1 MSSRYR
7 LFGLAFDALAL
18 TGADRALRPWAQGL
32 GAILTLH
39 RVRPWEE
46 SAFAPNRLLEVTP
59 DFLDRAIARA
69 KQAGFIF
76 VELDE
81 ALVRLKG
88 AGKHRFLTLTFDD
101 GYRDTLEEALPV
113 LEHHGVPATV
123 FVTPG
128 FAERTAPLWWVDL
141 ERSIAGADEVEVD
154 LGSGS
159 SEAIPARTAAEKRE
173 AFARLYATLRA
184 GPEQRLR
191 TVIAGLAA
199 AQGIDSAAV
208 AGELCLDWD
217 GIRALAAHPLV
228 TIGAHTLTHPMLA
241 KHDVFTVCRE
251 MDESRRI
258 IAEQIERAVRHISYP
273 VGDPASAGPRE
284 FELARELGF
293 RAGVTT
299 RPGML
304 FPDHAQHPTALPR
317 LSLNGH
323 FQSTR
328 QLDVLLAGLPSLLWN
343 RGRRLSVA

>member
-1 MSSRYR
+1 VPSRYR

-39 RVRPWEE
+39 RVRPWQE

-88 AGKHRFLTLTFDD
+88 AGKHRFLSLTFDD
-101 GYRDTLEEALPV
+101 GCRDTLDEALPV
-113 LEHHGVPATV
+113 LEHHRVPATV

-141 ERSIAGADEVEVD
+141 ERAIAAADTLEVD
-154 LGSGS
+154 LGQGA
-159 SEAIPARTAAEKRE
+159 EPIPAGTPAEKSE

-191 TVIAGLAA
+191 AVVAGLAA
-199 AQGIDSAAV
+199 SHGVDSAAV
-208 AGELCLDWD
+208 ADELCLDWD
-217 GIRALAAHPLV
+217 GIRELAAHPLV

-241 KHDVFTVCRE
+241 QHDVFTVCRE
-251 MDESRRI
+251 MDESRRV
-258 IAEQIERAVRHISYP
+258 IAGQIEQAVRHISYP
-273 VGDPASAGPRE
+273 VGDPSSAGPRE

-293 RAGVTT
+293 HAGVTT

-304 FPDHAQHPTALPR
+304 FPDHAHHPTALPR

-343 RGRRLSVA
+343 KGRRLSVA

>member
-1 MSSRYR
+1 MPSRYR

-39 RVRPWEE
+39 RVRPWQE

-59 DFLDRAIARA
+59 DFLDRAIGRA

-101 GYRDTLEEALPV
+101 GYRDTLDEALPV

-141 ERSIAGADEVEVD
+141 ERAIVAADRLEVD
-154 LGSGS
+154 LGQGRQ
-159 SEAIPARTAAEKRE
+159 AIPAATPAQKSE
-173 AFARLYATLRA
+173 AFDRLYASLRA
-184 GPEQRLR
+184 GPEDRLR
-191 TVIAGLAA
+191 AVIAGLAA
-199 AQGIDSAAV
+199 AHGVDSAAV
-208 AGELCLDWD
+208 ADELCLAWD
-217 GIRALAAHPLV
+217 GIRELASHPLI

-241 KHDVFTVCRE
+241 KHDVFTACRE
-251 MDESRRI
+251 MDESRRV
-258 IAEQIERAVRHISYP
+258 IAAQIERAVRHISYP
-273 VGDPASAGPRE
+273 VGDPTSAGPRE
-284 FELARELGF
+284 FDLARELGF
-293 RAGVTT
+293 HAGVTT

-304 FPDHAQHPTALPR
+304 FADHALHPTALPR

-323 FQSTR
+323 FQTVR

>member
-1 MSSRYR
+1 VPSRYS

-32 GAILTLH
+32 GAILTVH
-39 RVRPWEE
+39 RVRPWQE

-101 GYRDTLEEALPV
+101 GYRDTLEQALPV
-113 LEHHGVPATV
+113 LEEHGVPATV

-128 FAERTAPLWWVDL
+128 FAERTAPLWWIDL
-141 ERSIAGADEVEVD
+141 ERAIAAADMVEVD
-154 LGSGS
+154 LGQGP
-159 SEAIPARTAAEKRE
+159 ERIPAGTPGAKRD
-173 AFARLYATLRA
+173 AFARLYAALRA

-191 TVIAGLAA
+191 AVIADLAA
-199 AQGIDSAAV
+199 RHRVDSAAV
-208 AGELCLDWD
+208 ADELCLDWD
-217 GIRALAAHPLV
+217 GIRRLAGHPLV

-251 MDESRRI
+251 MDESRRVI
-258 IAEQIERAVRHISYP
+258 SEQIERAVRHISYP

-293 RAGVTT
+293 HAGVTT

-323 FQSTR
+323 FQSIR

-343 RGRRLSVA
+343 RGRRISVA